1 MVKVVFVK
9 NPFSPARNR
18 VIKISEASGK
28 PLSFYA
34 DEFVKQLPDQ
44 EAWIQI
50 DGRKVEATYE
60 EGCRELVKAD
70 SMIVIMPKVQKGG
83 KGILGIISVIALSV
97 VSMGI
102 GGLVAGAGWGGLA
115 AATGWAAVGGYMA
128 AAAVMFLGGSLINKL
143 MVPKFDTGKYQ
154 SEDPTYSW
162 NGIQTMEGQGNGIA
176 LTYGRVKSGGQTIQK
191 FITTDCDD
199 QYFNWLV
206 SAGSGPLTISDIKIN
221 DNPIGNYEA
230 VAYEV
235 REGFNN
241 QDIISGFGDTYA
253 NKTVSYEIQN
263 AEWRTDEI
271 DSNVAEGIV
280 IEVECSQGLYHAN
293 DDGSLGTAWID
304 ITAQYVLKGQ
314 TNWTNFVTAERI
326 SGAKSGAVR
335 KQFRVDN
342 LPSGKYQ
349 VRVMVVARSASVTSP
364 RDGVK
369 IWWTQVN
376 GIIYDDFC
384 YPNVALVGIKAKATS
399 QLSGGQ
405 PQLTF
410 IKERKY
416 VWVYLPSTNSYVEKP
431 ADNPAWA
438 CYDFIHGARRVEN
451 IATGGFE
458 YIFDGVPKELMLYEQ
473 FAAWAANC
481 DALKLKINIEI
492 SCLKDFW
499 TIVNQEMAPV
509 GRGMVVQ
516 FGTKFGCIYDH
527 KSQPVQLFNMG
538 NIIQGSF
545 QVGYLSTDDRADAIE
560 ITYPDA
566 ALDYEKN
573 VLTIYAD
580 DYDSIY
586 IPNQPTQLTMNGITD
601 YEQAYRE
608 GCYQI
613 MCNRLLQETVTFK
626 ADVEAIACMVGD
638 LVLISH
644 DVPQWSI
651 SGRIDEVLADGAV
664 VVSVDMDEIK
674 YQPAEYGL
682 MIRSNDKNTLTT
694 YTVTAINGSYG
705 SATIKATTPIEAKVG
720 DLFSLG
726 KVNAVTKPFIITSIQ
741 RSGDLEYT
749 VSALEYAE
757 GVFEEDYTI
766 PPPDYSVSGGK
777 APFTDLQISE
787 NIYTDAGGQSAKTL
801 YLTWKG
807 IGIAKIYLST
817 DGGVTFYLAAETD
830 KNSAAIEVDPFANYV
845 VKIVNSSD
853 TSSNPIQGTVK
864 PSGDKFLP
872 ETVTGFRLE
881 GVTWKWNYVDNGYID
896 YFELRLDSNA
906 GSETNMLDRTFTNQS
921 WKLPGVA
928 TGTAYL
934 YIKSRNGQY
943 NTPATYKFALD
954 MPSRPPAPI
963 LTPTVDGVAIAL
975 GDLPAGC
982 TGYHITIT
990 HTINGVAK
998 VYEHD
1003 LTVSNMVFYAVTGTV
1018 SCKYKIRNNLGYSVE
1033 SLSAEAEVR
1042 ILDIPDGSVT
1052 SQKLAAEAVTAG
1064 KIAAGAITT
1073 SKIAA
1078 GAVTTTELA
1087 AQDIELNG
1095 KLAVVGGAVRMDAK
1109 GLKVTNSNGC
1119 YTMFDNNGI
1128 TFCDSSG
1135 GKFAGIGRLVIGQAK
1150 HGDYVRF
1157 SNPWDVLPKVIIIPT
1172 KMQISAEGYTASNVF
1187 WTLYAT
1193 DISLS
1198 GFRICAY
1205 STLGS
1210 GSSGLVVL
1218 NAPVLHKEWYSGTI
1232 TGEYTFTPL
1241 KKATKATLEF
1251 SGRVNGWFTT
1261 TTQPGVIPGNPGITT
1276 QHYALVKNLQLKIYE
1291 NDNLINSWSSGNE
1304 PVTSI
1309 SVNGLRM
1316 DIIFKEDAR
1325 LKIVCSAQS
1334 DKRHDLQANLQASV
1348 ALANIIYNVQT
1359 DSILSGGEVTFIATD
1374 GNTSAYS
1381 VEPQEP
1387 ATTTI

>member
-115 AATGWAAVGGYMA
+115 TATGWAAVGGYMA
-128 AAAVMFLGGSLINKL
+128 AAAVMFLGGSLVNKF

-221 DNPIGNYEA
+221 NNPIGNYEA

-451 IATGGFE
+451 VATGGFE

-664 VVSVDMDEIK
+664 VVSIDMDEIK

-682 MIRSNDKNTLTT
+682 MVRSNDKNTLTT
-694 YTVTAINGSYG
+694 YTVTAISGSYG
-705 SATIKATTPIEAKVG
+705 SATIKATTPIEAKAG

-777 APFTDLQISE
+777 APFADLQISE
-787 NIYTDAGGQSAKTL
+787 NVYTDAGGQSAKTL

-896 YFELRLDSNA
+896 YFELRLDANA

-921 WKLPGVA
+921 WKLPDVA

-943 NTPATYKFALD
+943 NTPATYKFTLD

-1052 SQKLAAEAVTAG
+1052 SQKLAAGAVTAG
-1064 KIAAGAITT
+1064 KVAAGAI
-1073 SKIAA
+1073 
-1078 GAVTTTELA
+1078 TTTELA
-1087 AQDIELNG
+1087 AQDIKLNG
-1095 KLAVVGGAVRMDAK
+1095 QLAVVGGAVRLSGNGLVVKNINGTSLLYDGYGMNFIDANEN
-1109 GLKVTNSNGC
+1109 VYGC
-1119 YTMFDNNGI
+1119 VGRI
-1128 TFCDSSG
+1128 VSG
-1135 GKFAGIGRLVIGQAK
+1135 VAK
-1150 HGDYVRF
+1150 HGQHVSF
-1157 SNPWDVLPKVIIIPT
+1157 LSPWDAVPLVITAPWMLQT
-1172 KMQISAEGYTASNVF
+1172 SFKEYTAADIQMICRASNVTKEGF
-1187 WTLYAT
+1187 DIECYSAFKGGENVPIAVNKKIGGISGRFSHEIANNPYTINVPVGATSIKLSLTLTA
-1193 DISLS
+1193 LNR
-1198 GFRICAY
+1198 RIKTGENNNGTSRY
-1205 STLGS
+1205 SYIRT
-1210 GSSGLVVL
+1210 GLVIKVYKD
-1218 NAPVLHKEWYSGTI
+1218 NVV
-1232 TGEYTFTPL
+1232 
-1241 KKATKATLEF
+1241 ATEDVVATL
-1251 SGRVNGWFTT
+1251 NGAD
-1261 TTQPGVIPGNPGITT
+1261 IENI
-1276 QHYALVKNLQLKIYE
+1276 VKEY
-1291 NDNLINSWSSGNE
+1291 DV
-1304 PVTSI
+1304 PVQGCKTI
-1309 SVNGLRM
+1309 MVESVFDGSYSYW
-1316 DIIFKEDAR
+1316 A
-1325 LKIVCSAQS
+1325 
-1334 DKRHDLQANLQASV
+1334 
-1348 ALANIIYNVQT
+1348 
-1359 DSILSGGEVTFIATD
+1359 SGGAVLQEYKYSSTGAIAPTIIDVGTATWVAMDANNNNYKVTEST
-1374 GNTSAYS
+1374 N
-1381 VEPQEP
+1381 P
-1387 ATTTI
+1387 ALFFKG